1 MQRRRTAAQATRSD
15 GRLTLRCLLKIK
27 DRREDRVRRQMA
39 ELSGQQRQIEAEQQQ
54 CQVRRTELAS
64 ALNHLLTWSGT
75 LLASALLA
83 QKQKMNGLF
92 HQEYHLALKQRSLLD
107 RQKNV
112 QARWDGLHRE
122 LLVVMKKKEKL
133 RSLLNNEYCQ
143 N

>member
-1 MQRRRTAAQATRSD
+1 
-15 GRLTLRCLLKIK
+15 
-27 DRREDRVRRQMA
+27 MA